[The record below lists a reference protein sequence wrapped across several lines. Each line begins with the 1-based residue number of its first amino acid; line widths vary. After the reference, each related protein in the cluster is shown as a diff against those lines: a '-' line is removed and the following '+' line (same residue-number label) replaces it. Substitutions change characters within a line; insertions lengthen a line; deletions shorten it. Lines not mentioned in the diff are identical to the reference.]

1 MTGTLLPHVT
11 HRLWRC
17 LSLLF
22 SLSKMLRMPCRLQPQ
37 HRTAAGTARLLEP
50 GASSQRKLAKWCTGM
65 LVRLGEGTTPR
76 RACLDEQRHDLQWP
90 LAHAP
95 LSNTLQALHQPV
107 VLPPCWAAALIP
119 LPIPLWTEI
128 FDETANLSA
137 PCASWV
143 CWKRLQQK
151 ASTAAGVTV
160 LASGG
165 IN

>member
-119 LPIPLWTEI
+119 LPIPLGRKSLMKPQTCPRHVHHGCVGNG
-128 FDETANLSA
+128 FS
-137 PCASWV
+137 
-143 CWKRLQQK
+143 KRPPLRW
-151 ASTAAGVTV
+151 GNGFG
-160 LASGG
+160 LRR
-165 IN
+165 N